1 MKSAIIFACLLLFS
15 AVANASLEIK
25 NRKHYSTEEEMSKMF
40 EEFQNTYN
48 KEYEHEEAK
57 QGRYEVFKNNLKK
70 IDDLNVADPSGVYSV
85 NEFTDMTEDEFNRL
99 RQSNYAEVRF
109 LPCSVFF
116 SVFLP
121 ETLSFKM
128 PHPCLAIHSSIPYP
142 LSIHPHQ
149 QHLSTRYIYFLFPTL
164 LSLRYTR
171 FLPIPRFSQFLYK
184 KKSVCLPSP
193 LSHSLFP
200 SFLRPKTL

>member
-99 RQSNYAEVRF
+99 RQSNYAEAEN
-109 LPCSVFF
+109 LMNGDDQGDDGIQS
-116 SVFLP
+116 SL
-121 ETLSFKM
+121 ELSDED
-128 PHPCLAIHSSIPYP
+128 
-142 LSIHPHQ
+142 
-149 QHLSTRYIYFLFPTL
+149 
-164 LSLRYTR
+164 LSL
-171 FLPIPRFSQFLYK
+171 SEDDGM
-184 KKSVCLPSP
+184 
-193 LSHSLFP
+193 
-200 SFLRPKTL
+200 